1 MNRSTNQA
9 GVVRLGDFEL
19 NVRTGELFSIGRGAG
34 EAGPPKVLLREQPF
48 QILRILVERQ
58 GQIVTRQEIRQ
69 ILWPDNTIVEF
80 DRSINVAMA
89 TLRKALA
96 DDADHPTYIE
106 TLARRGYRLIAP
118 VEWQRSATI
127 TNDSPEPRAD
137 ARPTIED
144 QTHEREP
151 GAPRYPRNA
160 AILGASAVVIALVG
174 YMAWRNVRAVAP
186 PQSTKIMLAVLP
198 FENLTGDP
206 GKEYYADGLTEEMI
220 SRLGRLD
227 PNQLGVIGRTSVMG
241 YKHTDKRLDQIG
253 RDLSVQYVLENSLRQ
268 NGDHLRITTQLLQV
282 KDQSHLWSH
291 DYDYHAQ
298 DVLTVEENV
307 AASVAREIQLRL
319 PAGEQAELARSQPA
333 NPEAFDAYL
342 KGYYFFERN
351 TDPDTYMA
359 AQYYERATQLDPSY
373 ALAWVGLSRVRKWQ
387 AMRGLMPTEE
397 GYRVAREAVERALA
411 LNPNLAAAHVQMG
424 RMKAQVDFD
433 WTEADASF
441 QHAVEL
447 EPGNPEVVSTA
458 AFSAATLGRF
468 DEALQMARRAV
479 ELDPLNAGSLDF
491 LAEAEFDMGQL
502 DQAAAD
508 GKKALKLS
516 SDVWPGPILQSK
528 IYLMQGH
535 WQDALSEIVLVRD
548 DPLRAYLSAMAY
560 HGLGRKQ
567 ESDSALNYV
576 IKNFPS
582 YAYTIAEVY
591 AFRNQPNEAFE
602 WLDRAHAQ
610 RNSGMVQT
618 KSDPLLKNL
627 HHDPRYAALLR
638 RLNLPS

>member
-1 MNRSTNQA
+1 
-9 GVVRLGDFEL
+9 
-19 NVRTGELFSIGRGAG
+19 
-34 EAGPPKVLLREQPF
+34 
-48 QILRILVERQ
+48 
-58 GQIVTRQEIRQ
+58 
-69 ILWPDNTIVEF
+69 
-80 DRSINVAMA
+80 
-89 TLRKALA
+89 
-96 DDADHPTYIE
+96 
-106 TLARRGYRLIAP
+106 
-118 VEWQRSATI
+118 
-127 TNDSPEPRAD
+127 
-137 ARPTIED
+137 
-144 QTHEREP
+144 
-151 GAPRYPRNA
+151 
-160 AILGASAVVIALVG
+160 
-174 YMAWRNVRAVAP
+174 
-186 PQSTKIMLAVLP
+186 MLAVLP

-387 AMRGLMPTEE
+387 AMRRLMPTEE

-433 WTEADASF
+433 WTGADASF

-528 IYLMQGH
+528 IYLMLGH

-576 IKNFPS
+576 IKNFPN

-638 RLNLPS
+638 RLNFPS